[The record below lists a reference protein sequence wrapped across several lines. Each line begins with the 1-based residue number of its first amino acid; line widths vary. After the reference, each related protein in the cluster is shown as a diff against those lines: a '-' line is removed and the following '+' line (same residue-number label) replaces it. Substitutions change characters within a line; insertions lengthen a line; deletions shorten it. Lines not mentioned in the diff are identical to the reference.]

1 MILTPR
7 FVFLHLHKSGGSFV
21 NEALLRHEPGAHQ
34 AGYHLPRS
42 AIPASHAQ
50 LPVLGLV
57 RSPWSYY
64 VSWYA
69 FQRARARP
77 NALFGALSDDGRA
90 GFAATIRNML
100 ALGEDD
106 ALLDRVLAVLPAQY
120 TGHGLNLPGPALAP
134 IRGTGLGFYSHLYR
148 YLYGESA
155 NLHVAHMEA
164 LRVELPRV
172 MAHAGVPAGAA
183 LGRFLQAGAPRNV
196 SVHGPVDGYYDAE
209 LRSLVARRD
218 AALIDRYGYT
228 VDGGPTSPSLRS

>member
-21 NEALLRHEPGAHQ
+21 NEALLRHEAGARQ

-42 AIPASHAQ
+42 AIPPTHSA

-77 NALFGALSDDGRA
+77 NALFGVLSDAGRA
-90 GFAATIRNML
+90 GFAATVRNL
-100 ALGEDD
+100 VSLGEDD
-106 ALLDRVLAVLPAQY
+106 ALLDRVIAALPAQY

-134 IRGTGLGFYSHLYR
+134 IRGTGLGFYSYLYR
-148 YLYGESA
+148 YLYG
-155 NLHVAHMEA
+155 NPVHLHIARLEA
-164 LRVELPRV
+164 LRAELPRV
-172 MAHAGVPAGAA
+172 MAQAGVPAGTA
-183 LGRFLQAGAPRNV
+183 LGEFLLAGSPRNV
-196 SVHGPVDGYYDAE
+196 SAHGPPADYYDAE
-209 LRSLVARRD
+209 LRALVARRD
-218 AALIDRYGYT
+218 AALIERYGYSAEA
-228 VDGGPTSPSLRS
+228 GSPGASVHS